1 MSSVTYTGRFRDTI
15 DDYVANH
22 GGIVRFR
29 VSSLQNEHVAF
40 GEFVKD
46 NDLTLYCEGS
56 PVSSVSDMFVLLRDC
71 GYGTADSDGA
81 NTEGGNAAN
90 CVVGNFSMYPHI
102 HLDTG
107 DTLAD
112 VVYRTSK
119 ATQKTKSAKVTKPK
133 EPRMLKADKRIMRP
147 ENATKG
153 GNVWNPEYIKTKE
166 IDVNRCYEL
175 WGGKTEFYTAM
186 KTMTVYE
193 FEATYG
199 LRAK

>member
-1 MSSVTYTGRFRDTI
+1 MCEYTGNYRSKISDIVKQNGGELHFDVTFLQRDTI
-15 DDYVANH
+15 AH
-22 GGIVRFR
+22 GYFF
-29 VSSLQNEHVAF
+29 L
-40 GEFVKD
+40 D
-46 NDLTLYCEGS
+46 NGQLRLSAEGS
-56 PVSSVSDMFVLLRDC
+56 LFHNITDMYITLHEC
-71 GYGTADSDGA
+71 GYGVNNSTGA
-81 NTEGGNAAN
+81 GETGGNAAN
-90 CVVGNFSMYPHI
+90 CVSGNFNMFDNIITEFKASLLELVI
-102 HLDTG
+102 G
-107 DTLAD
+107 DNNP
-112 VVYRTSK
+112 RTK
-119 ATQKTKSAKVTKPK
+119 VKTARISKPK

-199 LRAK
+199 LRPK